1 MSPAPRGTAGGFLV
15 NPAAVRSQVLLFPG
29 RCRDA
34 AAIRVGWSALMVTV
48 DLVEEVEVVSLLCTL
63 NKTNRAFIM

>member
-1 MSPAPRGTAGGFLV
+1 MGRHGGVLV

-29 RCRDA
+29 RCREA

-63 NKTNRAFIM
+63 YKTNRAFIM